1 MSDET
6 NVPGAKVP
14 GDASPSGAAD
24 YAGPKK
30 TGIVAI
36 IGRPSAGKS
45 TFLNTACGEKV
56 SIVSPVPQTTR
67 NAIRGIVNGQRGQ
80 LVFIDTPGYHE
91 SDKKLNLVLKATA
104 RDRLPEA
111 DCVLYL
117 VDSAR
122 EPGHEE
128 EIICEM
134 LKPVAS
140 RVVVGIN
147 KTDLQSAQPALIRLF
162 LEKALP
168 SVPSDRVF
176 EISAHKDT
184 NIDPLLIKLFE
195 IAPAGEPLYP
205 PEFYTDQEVDFR
217 IAEVIREKAMNNTR
231 EEIPHAIYVEIADLE
246 MKHNGKE
253 LWCRAFL
260 VVERESQKSMVIGK
274 GASMIKKIREETMKD
289 LKKIFPYH
297 IRLDLQVKVNRN
309 WRQKDP
315 ILGRILKN

>member
-6 NVPGAKVP
+6 NAPGNAPGAA
-14 GDASPSGAAD
+14 GE
-24 YAGPKK
+24 YTGPKK
-30 TGIVAI
+30 TAIVAI

-67 NAIRGIVNGQRGQ
+67 NAIRGIINGQRGQ

-91 SDKKLNLVLKATA
+91 SEKKLNLVLKATA
-104 RDRLPEA
+104 LARLPES
-111 DCVLYL
+111 DCILYL
-117 VDSAR
+117 VDAAR
-122 EPGHEE
+122 ECGREE
-128 EIICEM
+128 EILCEM
-134 LKPVAS
+134 LRPFARK
-140 RVVVGIN
+140 VVIGIN
-147 KTDLQSAQPALIRLF
+147 KTDLVSAKSGLVRLF
-162 LEKALP
+162 LEQKLP
-168 SVPSDRVF
+168 EVPEDRIF
-176 EISAHKDT
+176 EISAAKDT
-184 NIDPLLIKLFE
+184 NVDPLLIKLFDL
-195 IAPAGEPLYP
+195 APAGDPLYP
-205 PEFYTDQEVDFR
+205 EEFYTDQEVDFR

-231 EEIPHAIYVEIADLE
+231 EEIPHAVYVEIADLE

-274 GASMIKKIREETMKD
+274 GASMIKKIREEAMRD

-297 IRLDLQVKVNRN
+297 IHLDLQVKVNKN

-315 ILGRILKN
+315 ILGRILKS